1 MTDSQLV
8 PVVPGTIGNV
18 QCLTV
23 DGRTLH
29 GVLGVRRDFS
39 TWMKGRISKYGF
51 VQGQDFEVFTKMGEN
66 SELDSP
72 NLGNQ
77 KNHGGD
83 RRSIEYRCSLDM
95 GKELCMVE
103 NNEQGRIARRYFIE
117 CERRL
122 MESFCQPVASPQTD
136 EMAFTRT
143 LTPAERAELKA
154 LVDAKLSMVP
164 AELQRKARG
173 EVWTRFN
180 RHFRIPEY
188 ALLPAERMSEARDY
202 LIEMQPKALR
212 ALPKAEAMPAPL
224 SMPETHAHRVADMS
238 PMEHVA
244 SIRELT
250 RRIHDHE
257 AALWGAVR
265 RSLPS
270 GRVGAAYVASG
281 WMLDT
286 MRSSFEALEANLDG
300 IKASAHAILALGQA

>member
-1 MTDSQLV
+1 MTASQLV
-8 PVVPGTIGNV
+8 PVVPGTIGNT
-18 QCLTV
+18 QCLTI

-29 GVLGVRRDFS
+29 SVLGVRRVFAA
-39 TWMKGRISKYGF
+39 WIQGRIEKYGF
-51 VQGQDFEVFTKMGEN
+51 VQGQDFEVFSNSGKN
-66 SELDSP
+66 SE
-72 NLGNQ
+72 
-77 KNHGGD
+77 GG
-83 RRSIEYRCSLDM
+83 RPSQEYRCSLDM

-136 EMAFTRT
+136 EMAFQRT

-154 LVDAKLSMVP
+154 LVDAKLSAAP
-164 AELQRKARG
+164 AAVQGKARA
-173 EVWTRFN
+173 EIWTRFN

-224 SMPETHAHRVADMS
+224 SMPETHAHRVVDMS

-244 SIRELT
+244 SIRKLT

-265 RSLPS
+265 RTLPS
-270 GRVGAAYVASG
+270 GKAGAAYVASG

>member
-1 MTDSQLV
+1 MQASLTFNDVTLSPITHQNSLWIRAAELARALGYAQENSVSRIYRSNSDEFTPEMTQVIEIPAESRNGS
-8 PVVPGTIGNV
+8 PVN
-18 QCLTV
+18 LA
-23 DGRTLH
+23 DGRCRVFSLRGCHLVAMFSRTSVAKAFRRW
-29 GVLGVRRDFS
+29 VLDVLE
-39 TWMKGRISKYGF
+39 KYAA
-51 VQGQDFEVFTKMGEN
+51 
-66 SELDSP
+66 
-72 NLGNQ
+72 
-77 KNHGGD
+77 
-83 RRSIEYRCSLDM
+83 
-95 GKELCMVE
+95 
-103 NNEQGRIARRYFIE
+103 EQ
-117 CERRL
+117 
-122 MESFCQPVASPQTD
+122 QPVAQT
-136 EMAFTRT
+136 TPSST
-143 LTPAERAELKA
+143 LTHAERAELKA